1 MEWSTYRAPIRLGD
15 PMPQAQTKPTASTRP
30 SSRRIR
36 AGTNGASIRTPLTCI
51 EECLLVPRQH
61 RLCRALRR
69 KQPRISRW
77 RRRAY
82 GGDAVC
88 TVVGE
93 STKYSPMQAALL
105 NGAFAHT
112 LDFDDTNVF
121 SALHPGASVIP
132 AAIVQAEQGTAS
144 GAALVSALAL
154 GYEVTCRIGGALG
167 LTAYDRGF
175 HPTAVADAIVV
186 AATRR
191 SAIVG
196 NAAVAGLSGWQVR
209 QA

>member
-1 MEWSTYRAPIRLGD
+1 
-15 PMPQAQTKPTASTRP
+15 MPQAQTKADSVNATQLLAEFV
-30 SSRRIR
+30 
-36 AGTNGASIRTPLTCI
+36 AGTNGASIPHAVLTCI
-51 EECLLVPRQH
+51 EECLLDFVGNTAYAG
-61 RLCRALRR
+61 RLAESSPAFRAGAG
-69 KQPRISRW
+69 
-77 RRRAY
+77 AY